1 MIHEG
6 TYSTLRDLLVETLG
20 ENGSAERSHSGKF
33 EETHGVG
40 LRVGLRVGSQSIA
53 SDVYRDPSAKE
64 ALSITTLV
72 QPAGAS
78 QRRRSCTWLAF
89 QDIDTIVCCALSS

>member
-20 ENGSAERSHSGKF
+20 ENGSAERSHSGEF
-33 EETHGVG
+33 EETHG
-40 LRVGLRVGSQSIA
+40 VGLRVGSQSIA
-53 SDVYRDPSAKE
+53 SDMYRDASAKE

-78 QRRRSCTWLAF
+78 QRRRSWTWLAF
-89 QDIDTIVCCALSS
+89 RDIDTIVCCALSS